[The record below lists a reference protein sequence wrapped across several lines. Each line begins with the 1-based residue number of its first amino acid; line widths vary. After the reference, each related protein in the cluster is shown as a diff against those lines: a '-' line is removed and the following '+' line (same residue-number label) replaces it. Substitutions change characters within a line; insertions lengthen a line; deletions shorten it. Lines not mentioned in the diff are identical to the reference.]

1 MILILCTGIKHLGC
15 QFNSKNNLIREVNII
30 KSEEIDW
37 QWFKTTEKLHY
48 LGLILSESSNSRK
61 NVNDLDKLLGNMPNI
76 YGLHLDNSF
85 LRFLEPCAS
94 LSNRLTTTLV
104 NLNTLKLFC
113 VGGWDWVLIQCVLCL
128 IRSSP
133 KLKNLHILMKQGVN
147 RMHGTESMAASRVEQ
162 YMLSSDFVNTIL
174 DQLET
179 VHLQEVKG
187 SGCELYFIKLL
198 LASSPSLRWIKISR
212 TYSIHDLKEE
222 LRILQEVAR
231 FPRASATAK
240 LIWT

>member
-1 MILILCTGIKHLGC
+1 
-15 QFNSKNNLIREVNII
+15 
-30 KSEEIDW
+30 
-37 QWFKTTEKLHY
+37 
-48 LGLILSESSNSRK
+48 
-61 NVNDLDKLLGNMPNI
+61 
-76 YGLHLDNSF
+76 
-85 LRFLEPCAS
+85 
-94 LSNRLTTTLV
+94 
-104 NLNTLKLFC
+104 
-113 VGGWDWVLIQCVLCL
+113 
-128 IRSSP
+128 
-133 KLKNLHILMKQGVN
+133 
-147 RMHGTESMAASRVEQ
+147 MHGTESMAASRVEQ
-162 YMLSSDFVNTIL
+162 YMLSSDSVNTIL

-231 FPRASATAK
+231 FPRASATAE